1 MPLAHRDR
9 ALQDRHASPGGG
21 AGTADSVRQTDERSH
36 VRGSLIR
43 QCYGDEPGVGG
54 GVTSGTRGA
63 ECEPKTWSSSVRA
76 EGRPMVRHDDE
87 WWMNHRNTYGR
98 LTYVKD
104 ATSYE
109 TPDTKP
115 ITPRMER
122 ASSRNGDVRQNE
134 ASGEKSITS
143 QLAFQFPI
151 GPRVMPRLPG
161 LGPRVGPQPVPRVPP
176 RLAPRPGPEPGPEPQ
191 PSPPRLDPGLRISGC
206 RSELIC
212 FDPGKYDE
220 IEYRRQLKIQ
230 QDGINAKSSC
240 KNKNDIERYDNF
252 TPQEKRRQRE
262 RADYENDEYFTPN
275 YLLRHPGFS
284 MNGKDALHRIDM
296 VAGGYEKDF
305 ADMGDS
311 KINQSIGPSWRAD
324 SRKGKLKRY
333 ADEMCSK
340 GCRMSVTIDI
350 CESVPDNGQIA

>member
-1 MPLAHRDR
+1 MSLPREAR
-9 ALQDRHASPGGG
+9 ARFARGSSSRRRWTGAARRPRSCPTRSTRTTRVEGASI
-21 AGTADSVRQTDERSH
+21 ADSVRQTDERSH

-98 LTYVKD
+98 LTCVKD

-143 QLAFQFPI
+143 QLAFQSPI
-151 GPRVMPRLPG
+151 CPRVMPRLPG
-161 LGPRVGPQPVPRVPP
+161 LGPRVGPQPVPRVTP
-176 RLAPRPGPEPGPEPQ
+176 RDWHRGQDRNLALNHSRAHHDLIPAFEFPDA
-191 PSPPRLDPGLRISGC
+191 DPNSYA
-206 RSELIC
+206 LI
-212 FDPGKYDE
+212 
-220 IEYRRQLKIQ
+220 
-230 QDGINAKSSC
+230 
-240 KNKNDIERYDNF
+240 
-252 TPQEKRRQRE
+252 QENMTR
-262 RADYENDEYFTPN
+262 
-275 YLLRHPGFS
+275 
-284 MNGKDALHRIDM
+284 
-296 VAGGYEKDF
+296 
-305 ADMGDS
+305 
-311 KINQSIGPSWRAD
+311 
-324 SRKGKLKRY
+324 
-333 ADEMCSK
+333 
-340 GCRMSVTIDI
+340 
-350 CESVPDNGQIA
+350 

>member
-1 MPLAHRDR
+1 MRAEDVVVERAGGRAPHGTPRRRVVDEPQEHVWSADLRQGCDELRDAGYQADHAADGAGIIPKWRR
-9 ALQDRHASPGGG
+9 APERGIRRKIDYISVSIPIPNLSTRHATS
-21 AGTADSVRQTDERSH
+21 
-36 VRGSLIR
+36 
-43 QCYGDEPGVGG
+43 
-54 GVTSGTRGA
+54 SGTR
-63 ECEPKTWSSSVRA
+63 PPRWSA
-76 EGRPMVRHDDE
+76 ACAT
-87 WWMNHRNTYGR
+87 RN
-98 LTYVKD
+98 
-104 ATSYE
+104 
-109 TPDTKP
+109 
-115 ITPRMER
+115 
-122 ASSRNGDVRQNE
+122 
-134 ASGEKSITS
+134 
-143 QLAFQFPI
+143 
-151 GPRVMPRLPG
+151 
-161 LGPRVGPQPVPRVPP
+161 PP

-275 YLLRHPGFS
+275 YLLRHHGFS

-324 SRKGKLKRY
+324 SCKGKLKRY

-350 CESVPDNGQIA
+350 CESVLDNGQIA